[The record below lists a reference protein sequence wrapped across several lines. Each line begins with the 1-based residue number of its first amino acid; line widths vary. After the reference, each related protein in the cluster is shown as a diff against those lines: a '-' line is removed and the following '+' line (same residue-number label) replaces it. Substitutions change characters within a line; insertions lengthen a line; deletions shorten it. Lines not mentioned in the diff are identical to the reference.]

1 MKFLIEK
8 FLGMSDEDFALNEK
22 YKQGEIIERLEQAK
36 TIKQH
41 QEMGKQVGEQQGN
54 GAPGEMDFGGDS
66 GGSGFDDSFGAGDD
80 SGGGD
85 FGGGGDFSGG
95 DEAFSGGDTGMGSGG
110 SEIADTGGGDT
121 GGDFS

>member
-41 QEMGKQVGEQQGN
+41 KEIGKQVGEQQGN

-66 GGSGFDDSFGAGDD
+66 GGSGFDDSFGAGSDT
-80 SGGGD
+80 GGGD
-85 FGGGGDFSGG
+85 FGGGDFSGG

-121 GGDFS
+121 GGDFA

>member
-41 QEMGKQVGEQQGN
+41 QEIGQQVGEQQGN

-66 GGSGFDDSFGAGDD
+66 GGSGFDDSF
-80 SGGGD
+80 
-85 FGGGGDFSGG
+85 
-95 DEAFSGGDTGMGSGG
+95 
-110 SEIADTGGGDT
+110 EIMEI
-121 GGDFS
+121 SI